1 MASVPQKPAN
11 GQPVTRDLGA
21 SCEAGRVAMSR
32 PLTTEEIEPFMYRPE
47 PASLPEPYE
56 PTPQDW
62 EDYRRH
68 FDADDYT
75 RAVRDHHEALQVYL
89 TFFPE

>member
-1 MASVPQKPAN
+1 MASVSQKPAN

-47 PASLPEPYE
+47 PLPEFVPSD
-56 PTPQDW
+56 QDW
-62 EDYRRH
+62 AEYNAWSEAQ
-68 FDADDYT
+68 DADDYG
-75 RAVRDHHEALQVYL
+75 RAVRDHHEALQL
-89 TFFPE
+89 FLAFFPE

>member
-47 PASLPEPYE
+47 PEYIPTEADWAS
-56 PTPQDW
+56 
-62 EDYRRH
+62 YRAWSEAQ
-68 FDADDYT
+68 DADDYG